1 LSSRQPC
8 CKSTVDEV
16 DPHRRETAQSVGR
29 ARRRGNGHGQANTM
43 MDEMVYIM
51 NNKKVHDDTLAA
63 SPKPLCPRP
72 YLWLLLQRLRRRRRL
87 KPS

>member
-1 LSSRQPC
+1 
-8 CKSTVDEV
+8 
-16 DPHRRETAQSVGR
+16 
-29 ARRRGNGHGQANTM
+29 M